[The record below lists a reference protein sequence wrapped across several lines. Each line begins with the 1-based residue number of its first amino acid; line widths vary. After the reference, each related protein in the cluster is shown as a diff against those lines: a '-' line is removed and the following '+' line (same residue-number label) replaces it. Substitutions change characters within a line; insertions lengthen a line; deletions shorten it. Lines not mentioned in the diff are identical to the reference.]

1 MESFLRSTRRGLL
14 PSVARFRHYTPNSAL
29 FQPTAL
35 HRATEASDLE
45 KHPESGVTQEKQA
58 DVKHNHHWTE
68 ANATTSEADVSRT
81 HKEWGSV

>member
-1 MESFLRSTRRGLL
+1 MQSFLHATRRIQYV
-14 PSVARFRHYTPNSAL
+14 SVASLRHYTPNATL

-35 HRATEASDLE
+35 HRAIEASDLE

-68 ANATTSEADVSRT
+68 ANATTSEAEVSRT
-81 HKEWGSV
+81 P

>member
-1 MESFLRSTRRGLL
+1 MQSFLRATRGIQYV
-14 PSVARFRHYTPNSAL
+14 SVASVRHYSSNATL

-45 KHPESGVTQEKQA
+45 RYPGSGVTQEKQA

-68 ANATTSEADVSRT
+68 TNATTSEADVSWT
-81 HKEWGSV
+81 P